1 MAFMEGPSSSVEDV
15 SARPWH
21 FGARVVTGPAYEA
34 SGFEDQMDHPD
45 AVNCIIVRPGH
56 NTLKEWAKSCL
67 AIEEYAGEDHF
78 GGWSPG
84 RSVEVQVTIAE
95 GTEEHVESY
104 YYKLFDFSSA
114 DVDIDPAQTGPLPDP
129 LAWVP
134 VWQDFIH
141 TSIRLHLINVHRF
154 PPAAA
159 ADRMVLEMIGRELT
173 VWNGDIL
180 TMISAALGNPNSNA
194 AASQAFMVQSSRNCF
209 WARVRSLARLGVAE
223 VFLFWPQMVLAL
235 LGH

>member
-1 MAFMEGPSSSVEDV
+1 MAFVEGPSSSFEDV

-21 FGARVVTGPAYEA
+21 FGSRVVTGPAYEA
-34 SGFEDQMDHPD
+34 SGFVDQMDHPD

-56 NTLKEWAKSCL
+56 NTLKEWAKSCM

-84 RSVEVQVTIAE
+84 RSVEVQVAIAE
-95 GTEEHVESY
+95 GTEEHVETY
-104 YYKLFDFSSA
+104 YYKLFDFNSVG
-114 DVDIDPAQTGPLPDP
+114 VDIDPAQTGPLPDP

-141 TSIRLHLINVHRF
+141 ISIRLLLINVHRF

-159 ADRMVLEMIGRELT
+159 VDRMVLEMIGRELT

-180 TMISAALGNPNSNA
+180 TMTSAALGNPSSNA
-194 AASQAFMVQSSRNCF
+194 AASQAFMVQWSRNCF

-223 VFLFWPQMVLAL
+223 VFLLWPQMVLVL

>member
-1 MAFMEGPSSSVEDV
+1 M
-15 SARPWH
+15 
-21 FGARVVTGPAYEA
+21 
-34 SGFEDQMDHPD
+34 
-45 AVNCIIVRPGH
+45 NCIIVWPGH

-84 RSVEVQVTIAE
+84 RSVEVQVTTDG
-95 GTEEHVESY
+95 GTEELVESH
-104 YYKLFDFSSA
+104 YYKLFDFNSA
-114 DVDIDPAQTGPLPDP
+114 DVDIDPAQTGPRPGP

-134 VWQDFIH
+134 VWKEFIH
-141 TSIRLHLINVHRF
+141 TSIHLLLISVHRL

-194 AASQAFMVQSSRNCF
+194 AASQAFMVQWSRNCF

-223 VFLFWPQMVLAL
+223 VFLCWPQMVLAL